1 MPVLSVRPQLFVHI
15 HNKLETGPLKVFQT
29 EIYTWF
35 NIGCFSIG
43 QMRAGKLL
51 PGGHSRKSL

>member
-1 MPVLSVRPQLFVHI
+1 MRPQLFVHI

-29 EIYTWF
+29 VIYTGF

-51 PGGHSRKSL
+51 LGGHSRKSL